1 MNYYHEAGSHERD
14 GMSEIDKRVLQI
26 IVETANDHFF
36 IVGGDGKI
44 IDVSPGAEAV
54 YGVSREELLSSS
66 VQQLQAAGVL
76 KPSITME
83 VIRTHKPAQLMQ
95 VTGTGRRVIAD
106 AYPVF
111 IDGKLERIISRSRD
125 LTDLQLL
132 QDEYALLQKRF
143 SEHLK
148 RSQVAPDAEEQALD
162 DALDSLQVRSGV
174 MREIALLLKRVA
186 PSDANVLMLGETGVG
201 KTAFAKQLHRWSQR
215 RDGPFI
221 DVNCA
226 AIPENLFESEMFG
239 YQPGAFSGAARQG
252 KAGLLEQAEGGTL
265 FLDEIGELPLLMQTK
280 LLKVIQDGSL
290 TRLGD
295 TRSRK
300 VNFRLV
306 VATNQD
312 LATRVEAGL
321 FRLDL
326 YYRLN
331 VIPVTLPPLR
341 DRREDIPDLVDACL
355 KRLNQRYGRHKIL
368 ATPVWSTLMGSE
380 WPGNVRELENWLE
393 RAWLSSPTDQIEV
406 PTTSNNTT
414 QPPESL
420 PTMSPTVAVPLAPN
434 ETLKQYLARLERT
447 TLEELCRTLPS
458 TYAIAERLGISQ
470 SSVVRRLQRYGI
482 NVVK

>member
-1 MNYYHEAGSHERD
+1 
-14 GMSEIDKRVLQI
+14 MSEIDRHVLRT

-36 IVGGDGKI
+36 IVSGDGQI
-44 IDVSPGAEAV
+44 VDISPGAEAV

-76 KPSITME
+76 KPSITLE
-83 VIRTHKPAQLMQ
+83 VMRTRRPAQLMQ
-95 VTGTGRRVIAD
+95 VTGTGRRVIAE

-111 IDGKLERIISRSRD
+111 VDGKLERIISRSRD

-148 RSQVAPDAEEQALD
+148 RSQAAPDAEEQALD
-162 DALDSLQVRSGV
+162 DALDNLQVRSSV

-186 PSDANVLMLGETGVG
+186 PSDANVLMLGESGVG

-215 RDGPFI
+215 CDGPFI

-295 TRSRK
+295 TRSRR
-300 VNFRLV
+300 VDFRLV

-312 LATRVEAGL
+312 LGKQVEAGL

-341 DRREDIPDLVDACL
+341 ERREDIPDLVEACL
-355 KRLNQRYGRHKIL
+355 QRLNQRYGRQKIL
-368 ATPVWSTLMGSE
+368 GNQVWSTLMGSD

-406 PTTSNNTT
+406 PAT
-414 QPPESL
+414 QAYTEQHTHSLANVSASPLAAPLASGESL
-420 PTMSPTVAVPLAPN
+420 K
-434 ETLKQYLARLERT
+434 EYLERLERDALQ
-447 TLEELCRTLPS
+447 TLCHTLPS
-458 TYAIAERLGISQ
+458 TYAIAKRLGISQ

-482 NVVK
+482 KIIR

>member
-1 MNYYHEAGSHERD
+1 
-14 GMSEIDKRVLQI
+14 MSDIDRRVLQTI
-26 IVETANDHFF
+26 IETANDHFF
-36 IVGGDGKI
+36 IVSGDGQI
-44 IDVSPGAEAV
+44 LDISPGAEAV

-83 VIRTHKPAQLMQ
+83 VMRTRQPAQLMQ
-95 VTGTGRRVIAD
+95 ITGTGRRVIAE

-111 IDGKLERIISRSRD
+111 VNGTLERIISRSRD

-148 RSQVAPDAEEQALD
+148 RSQAAPDAEEQALD
-162 DALDSLQVRSGV
+162 DALDNLQVRSHV

-186 PSDANVLMLGETGVG
+186 PSDANVLMLGESGVG

-215 RDGPFI
+215 CDGPFI
-221 DVNCA
+221 EVNCA

-295 TRSRK
+295 TRSRR
-300 VNFRLV
+300 VDFRLV

-312 LATRVEAGL
+312 LGKQVEAGL

-341 DRREDIPDLVDACL
+341 ERREDIPDLVEACL
-355 KRLNQRYGRHKIL
+355 QRLNQRYGRQKIL
-368 ATPVWSTLMGSE
+368 GNQVWSTLMGSD

-406 PTTSNNTT
+406 PAT
-414 QPPESL
+414 QAYTEQHTHSL
-420 PTMSPTVAVPLAPN
+420 ANVSASPLAAPLAPG
-434 ETLKQYLARLERT
+434 ESLKEYLERLERDALQ
-447 TLEELCRTLPS
+447 TLCHTLPS
-458 TYAIAERLGISQ
+458 TYAIAKRLGISQ

-482 NVVK
+482 KITH

>member
-1 MNYYHEAGSHERD
+1 
-14 GMSEIDKRVLQI
+14 
-26 IVETANDHFF
+26 
-36 IVGGDGKI
+36 
-44 IDVSPGAEAV
+44 
-54 YGVSREELLSSS
+54 
-66 VQQLQAAGVL
+66 
-76 KPSITME
+76 
-83 VIRTHKPAQLMQ
+83 MQ
-95 VTGTGRRVIAD
+95 VTGTGRRVIAE

-111 IDGKLERIISRSRD
+111 VDGKLQRIISRSRD

-148 RSQVAPDAEEQALD
+148 RSQAAPDAEEQALD
-162 DALDSLQVRSGV
+162 DALDNLKVRSHV

-186 PSDANVLMLGETGVG
+186 PSDANVLMLGESGVG

-215 RDGPFI
+215 CDGPFI
-221 DVNCA
+221 EVNCA

-295 TRSRK
+295 TRPRR

-306 VATNQD
+306 VATNKD
-312 LATRVEAGL
+312 LGKQVEAGL

-341 DRREDIPDLVDACL
+341 DRREDIPDLVEACL
-355 KRLNQRYGRHKIL
+355 NRLNQRYGRQKIL
-368 ATPVWSTLMGSE
+368 DTRVWSTLMGSE

-406 PTTSNNTT
+406 PAAHPHAGQHPASVPSASPVSSN
-414 QPPESL
+414 
-420 PTMSPTVAVPLAPN
+420 VALASH
-434 ETLKQYLARLERT
+434 ETLKQYLARLERE
-447 TLEELCRTLPS
+447 TLEELCATLPS

-482 NVVK
+482 KVTR

>member
-1 MNYYHEAGSHERD
+1 
-14 GMSEIDKRVLQI
+14 MSEIDRRVLQT

-36 IVGGDGKI
+36 IVSGDGHI
-44 IDVSPGAEAV
+44 VDISPGAEAV

-83 VIRTHKPAQLMQ
+83 VMRTRRPAQLMQ
-95 VTGTGRRVIAD
+95 VTGTGRRVIAE

-111 IDGKLERIISRSRD
+111 VEGKLERIISRSRD

-148 RSQVAPDAEEQALD
+148 RSQAAPDAEEQALD
-162 DALDSLQVRSGV
+162 VALDNLQVRSHV

-186 PSDANVLMLGETGVG
+186 PSDANVLMLGESGVG

-215 RDGPFI
+215 CDGPFI

-295 TRSRK
+295 TRPRR
-300 VNFRLV
+300 VDFRLV

-312 LATRVEAGL
+312 LGRQVEAGL

-341 DRREDIPDLVDACL
+341 DRREDIPDLVEACL
-355 KRLNQRYGRHKIL
+355 NRLNQRYGRQKIL
-368 ATPVWSTLMGSE
+368 DTRVWSTLMGSE

-406 PTTSNNTT
+406 PAA
-414 QPPESL
+414 Q
-420 PTMSPTVAVPLAPN
+420 PLAEQYSANLPGASSGN
-434 ETLKQYLARLERT
+434 SITALASHETLKQYLARLERE
-447 TLEELCRTLPS
+447 TLVELCNTLPS

-482 NVVK
+482 KVAK

>member
-1 MNYYHEAGSHERD
+1 
-14 GMSEIDKRVLQI
+14 MSDIDRRVLQTI
-26 IVETANDHFF
+26 RETANDHVV
-36 IVGGDGKI
+36 IVSGDGQI
-44 IDVSPGAEAV
+44 LDISPGAEAV

-83 VIRTHKPAQLMQ
+83 VMRTRQPAQLMQ
-95 VTGTGRRVIAD
+95 ITGTGRRVIAE

-111 IDGKLERIISRSRD
+111 VNGTLERIISRSRD

-148 RSQVAPDAEEQALD
+148 RSQAAPDAEEQALD
-162 DALDSLQVRSGV
+162 DALDNLQVRSHV

-186 PSDANVLMLGETGVG
+186 PSDANVLMLGESGVG

-215 RDGPFI
+215 CDGPFI
-221 DVNCA
+221 EVNCA

-295 TRSRK
+295 TRSRR
-300 VNFRLV
+300 VDFRLV

-312 LATRVEAGL
+312 LGKQVEAGL

-341 DRREDIPDLVDACL
+341 ERREDIPDLVEACL
-355 KRLNQRYGRHKIL
+355 QRLNQRYGRQKIL
-368 ATPVWSTLMGSE
+368 GNQVWSTLMGSD

-406 PTTSNNTT
+406 PAT
-414 QPPESL
+414 QAYTEQHTHSLANVSASPLAAPLASGESL
-420 PTMSPTVAVPLAPN
+420 K
-434 ETLKQYLARLERT
+434 EYLERLERDALQ
-447 TLEELCRTLPS
+447 TLCHTLPS
-458 TYAIAERLGISQ
+458 TYAIAKRLGISQ

-482 NVVK
+482 KIIR

>member
-1 MNYYHEAGSHERD
+1 
-14 GMSEIDKRVLQI
+14 MSEIDKRVLQT
-26 IVETANDHFF
+26 IVATANDHFF
-36 IVGGDGKI
+36 IVSGEGRVLDI
-44 IDVSPGAEAV
+44 SPGAEAV

-76 KPSITME
+76 KPSITLE
-83 VIRTHKPAQLMQ
+83 VMRTRRPAQLMQ
-95 VTGTGRRVIAD
+95 VTGTGRRVIAE
-106 AYPVF
+106 AYPVVVE
-111 IDGKLERIISRSRD
+111 GKLERIISRSRD

-148 RSQVAPDAEEQALD
+148 RSQAAPDAEEQALD
-162 DALDSLQVRSGV
+162 DALDQLQVRSSV

-186 PSDANVLMLGETGVG
+186 PSDANVLMLGESGVG

-215 RDGPFI
+215 CDGPFV

-312 LATRVEAGL
+312 LGKQVESGL

-341 DRREDIPDLVDACL
+341 DRREDIPDLVEACL
-355 KRLNQRYGRHKIL
+355 NRLNQRYGRQKIL
-368 ATPVWSTLMGSE
+368 DTRVWSTLMGSE

-406 PTTSNNTT
+406 PAALPHAEQHPASLQSASPATSA
-414 QPPESL
+414 
-420 PTMSPTVAVPLAPN
+420 VALEPQ
-434 ETLKQYLARLERT
+434 ETLKQYLARLERE
-447 TLEELCRTLPS
+447 TLEELCNTLPS

-482 NVVK
+482 KVAR

>member
-1 MNYYHEAGSHERD
+1 
-14 GMSEIDKRVLQI
+14 MSEIDRRVLET

-36 IVGGDGKI
+36 IVGGDGRVL
-44 IDVSPGAEAV
+44 DVSPGAEAV
-54 YGVSREELLSSS
+54 YGVSREELLSST
-66 VQQLQAAGVL
+66 VQQLQQVGVL
-76 KPSITME
+76 KPSITLE
-83 VIRTHKPAQLMQ
+83 VMRTRRPAQLMQ
-95 VTGTGRRVIAD
+95 VTGTGRRVIAE

-111 IDGKLERIISRSRD
+111 VEGKLERIISRSRD

-143 SEHLK
+143 SDHLK
-148 RSQVAPDAEEQALD
+148 RSQAAPDAEEQALD
-162 DALDSLQVRSGV
+162 DALDDLQVRSHV
-174 MREIALLLKRVA
+174 MREVALLLKRVA
-186 PSDANVLMLGETGVG
+186 PSDANVLMLGESGVG

-215 RDGPFI
+215 CDGPFI
-221 DVNCA
+221 DVNCG

-295 TRSRK
+295 TRARR
-300 VNFRLV
+300 VDFRLV

-312 LATRVEAGL
+312 LGKQVEAGR

-331 VIPVTLPPLR
+331 VIPITLPPLR

-355 KRLNQRYGRHKIL
+355 ERLNQRYGRHKIL
-368 ATPVWSTLMGSE
+368 GNQVWSTLMGSE

-393 RAWLSSPTDQIEV
+393 RAWLSSPTDQIEA
-406 PTTSNNTT
+406 PAF
-414 QPPESL
+414 QPHAEQDAASMPSVHPSPASL
-420 PTMSPTVAVPLAPN
+420 PIAPQ
-434 ETLKQYLARLERT
+434 ESLKQYLERLEREALLQLST
-447 TLEELCRTLPS
+447 TLPS

-482 NVVK
+482 KVTK

>member
-1 MNYYHEAGSHERD
+1 
-14 GMSEIDKRVLQI
+14 
-26 IVETANDHFF
+26 
-36 IVGGDGKI
+36 
-44 IDVSPGAEAV
+44 
-54 YGVSREELLSSS
+54 
-66 VQQLQAAGVL
+66 
-76 KPSITME
+76 
-83 VIRTHKPAQLMQ
+83 
-95 VTGTGRRVIAD
+95 
-106 AYPVF
+106 
-111 IDGKLERIISRSRD
+111 SRSRD

-148 RSQVAPDAEEQALD
+148 RSQAAPDAEEQALD
-162 DALDSLQVRSGV
+162 DALDNLQVRSSV

-186 PSDANVLMLGETGVG
+186 PSDANVLMLGESGVG

-215 RDGPFI
+215 CDGPFI

-295 TRSRK
+295 TRPRR

-312 LATRVEAGL
+312 LAKQVEAGV

-341 DRREDIPDLVDACL
+341 DRREDIPDLVEACL
-355 KRLNQRYGRHKIL
+355 NRLNQRYGRQKIL
-368 ATPVWSTLMGSE
+368 DTRAWSTLMGSE

-406 PTTSNNTT
+406 PAFHSHAALNYAESV
-414 QPPESL
+414 PGISPSL
-420 PTMSPTVAVPLAPN
+420 PAATLEPN
-434 ETLKQYLARLERT
+434 ETLKQYLARLECE
-447 TLEELCRTLPS
+447 TLAELSKALPS

-482 NVVK
+482 KVSK

>member
-1 MNYYHEAGSHERD
+1 MT
-14 GMSEIDKRVLQI
+14 EIDRCVLQT

-36 IVGGDGKI
+36 IVSGDGRVLDI
-44 IDVSPGAEAV
+44 SPGAEAV

-66 VQQLQAAGVL
+66 VQQLQTAGVL

-83 VIRTHKPAQLMQ
+83 VIRTRRPAQLMQ

-111 IDGKLERIISRSRD
+111 VNGKLERIISRSRD
-125 LTDLQLL
+125 LTDLQLI
-132 QDEYALLQKRF
+132 QDEYTLLQKRF

-148 RSQVAPDAEEQALD
+148 RSQAAPDAEEQALD
-162 DALDSLQVRSGV
+162 DALDNLQARSHV

-186 PSDANVLMLGETGVG
+186 PSDANVLMLGESGVG
-201 KTAFAKQLHRWSQR
+201 KSAFAKQLHRWSQR
-215 RDGPFI
+215 CDSAFI
-221 DVNCA
+221 EVNCS

-295 TRSRK
+295 TSPRR
-300 VNFRLV
+300 VDFRLV

-312 LATRVEAGL
+312 LGKQVEAGL

-341 DRREDIPDLVDACL
+341 DRREDIPDLVEACL
-355 KRLNQRYGRHKIL
+355 KRLNQRYGRQKIL
-368 ATPVWSTLMGSE
+368 DTRVWSTLMGSE

-393 RAWLSSPTDQIEV
+393 RAWLSSPNDQIEV
-406 PTTSNNTT
+406 PDFHPQMEHRPLNLSSAPT
-414 QPPESL
+414 L
-420 PTMSPTVAVPLAPN
+420 PRTAPLETH
-434 ETLKQYLARLERT
+434 ETLKQYLARLERE
-447 TLEELCRTLPS
+447 TLEQLSRTLPS

-470 SSVVRRLQRYGI
+470 SSVVRRLQRYCI
-482 NVVK
+482 KVVK

>member
-1 MNYYHEAGSHERD
+1 
-14 GMSEIDKRVLQI
+14 MSDREWGIDKHVLQT

-36 IVGGDGKI
+36 IVSGEGRVLDI
-44 IDVSPGAEAV
+44 SPGAEAV

-76 KPSITME
+76 KPSISLE
-83 VIRTHKPAQLMQ
+83 VMRTRRPTQLMQ
-95 VTGTGRRVIAD
+95 VTGTGRRVIAE

-111 IDGKLERIISRSRD
+111 VDGKLKRIISRSRD

-148 RSQVAPDAEEQALD
+148 RSQAAPDAEEQALD
-162 DALDSLQVRSGV
+162 DALDNLQVRSSV

-186 PSDANVLMLGETGVG
+186 PSDANVLMLGESGVG

-215 RDGPFI
+215 CDGPFI

-239 YQPGAFSGAARQG
+239 YQPGAFSGVARQG

-295 TRSRK
+295 TRPRR

-312 LATRVEAGL
+312 LAKQVESGL

-341 DRREDIPDLVDACL
+341 DRREDIPVFVEACL
-355 KRLNQRYGRHKIL
+355 ERLNQRYGRQKIL
-368 ATPVWSTLMGSE
+368 DTRVWSTLMGSE

-406 PTTSNNTT
+406 PTFH
-414 QPPESL
+414 PHAEHHYAESL
-420 PTMSPTVAVPLAPN
+420 PGSHRSLPAATLEPHEN
-434 ETLKQYLARLERT
+434 LKQYLARLECE
-447 TLEELCRTLPS
+447 TLAELSKTLPS

-482 NVVK
+482 KVSK